1 MRPVGRPARDP
12 KLQGEDG
19 AGGGIAVMKCIG
31 FPRAV
36 AAVLLVAW
44 NAGPLAAQEAFFDEG
59 NRRYQE
65 GDYAGAAELYQRILE
80 SGVESGELH
89 YNLGNAWFRLGEL
102 GPAILHY
109 ERARRIMPRDD
120 DLMANLAL
128 ARSLTVD
135 QVTPLPGFWLFRVA
149 RWWVDLLS
157 RPALAAVV
165 TLAWLTAMAALIV
178 VVIGRGDS
186 LPIWSRRTAAAAGIV
201 TLVFGLSL
209 AARELEVGRPD
220 EAVIMAEEAAVHS
233 APSGDDELL
242 IFTVHEGTRVR
253 VERRSDAWVEIVL
266 EDGKVGWV
274 RSGQLTLI

>member
-1 MRPVGRPARDP
+1 MR
-12 KLQGEDG
+12 
-19 AGGGIAVMKCIG
+19 CIT
-31 FPRAV
+31 FPPPCL
-36 AAVLLVAW
+36 AALFLVAW
-44 NAGPLAAQEAFFDEG
+44 TAAPLAAQEAFFDEG

-65 GDYAGAAELYQRILE
+65 GDYAGAVELYQRILE

-120 DLMANLAL
+120 DLGANLEL

-135 QVTPLPGFWLFRVA
+135 RVEPLPGFWLFRVA
-149 RWWVDLLS
+149 RWWVDLLP
-157 RPALAAVV
+157 RPALLTVV
-165 TLAWLTAMAALIV
+165 TLAWLAGMTALV
-178 VVIGRGDS
+178 VLVTGRGDF
-186 LPIWSRRTAAAAGIV
+186 LLAWSRRAAAAAGVV

-209 AARELEVGRPD
+209 VARELDVGRPD
-220 EAVIMAEEAAVHS
+220 EAVIMAEEAPVHS
-233 APSGDDELL
+233 APSDDDELL
-242 IFTVHEGTRVR
+242 IFTVHEGARVR

-266 EDGKVGWV
+266 EDGRVGWV

>member
-1 MRPVGRPARDP
+1 MSGGRSAR
-12 KLQGEDG
+12 
-19 AGGGIAVMKCIG
+19 I
-31 FPRAV
+31 R
-36 AAVLLVAW
+36 AAVLFLVAW
-44 NAGPLAAQEAFFDEG
+44 SPGPLAAQEAFFDEG

-65 GDYAGAAELYQRILE
+65 GDYAGAVELYGRILE

-120 DLMANLAL
+120 DLGANLEL

-135 QVTPLPGFWLFRVA
+135 QVTPLPGFRVSRVA

-157 RPALAAVV
+157 RPALLAVV
-165 TLAWLTAMAALIV
+165 TLAWLTAMTALIV
-178 VVIGRGDS
+178 AVAGRGDS
-186 LPIWSRRTAAAAGIV
+186 LLVWSRRTAAAAGMV

-209 AARELEVGRPD
+209 AARELELGRPD
-220 EAVIMAEEAAVHS
+220 EAVIMADEAAVHS
-233 APSGDDELL
+233 APSDDSALL
-242 IFTVHEGTRVR
+242 IFTVHEGTKVR
-253 VERRSDAWVEIVL
+253 VERRSDEWVEIVL